1 LYSDIKEKTIMGQNG
16 IPISFAII
24 ISAAILGATF
34 LAAMVIL
41 AVFLA

>member
-1 LYSDIKEKTIMGQNG
+1 MEQNG

-34 LAAMVIL
+34 LIGLIIAAML
-41 AVFLA
+41 FGMNMP

>member
-1 LYSDIKEKTIMGQNG
+1 MGQNG

-24 ISAAILGATF
+24 ISAAILGAAF
-34 LAAMVIL
+34 LVAMVIL